1 VDVDADAADA
11 DDVDERSS
19 PPQLERG
26 ASAVS
31 GLRRH
36 LRRVAHTAW
45 KPRRG
50 RWIAD
55 WLSAAGQSR
64 LRPCQEHIS
73 RHGAL
78 LRVVSAAVRSC
89 REARGR
95 RRGAGGRCRGP
106 GARRGGRAL
115 AVRARGR
122 GSAGPA
128 LGAAA
133 AGPRDAGARASSHG
147 GRAHRGCL
155 ATGPAVFGD
164 FAGCSGRSAGCSVCG
179 SGFDP
184 FTLVSCGR
192 KSVCQA
198 EGG

>member
-1 VDVDADAADA
+1 D
-11 DDVDERSS
+11 
-19 PPQLERG
+19 G
-26 ASAVS
+26 
-31 GLRRH
+31 
-36 LRRVAHTAW
+36 
-45 KPRRG
+45 RRG
-50 RWIAD
+50 GTGR
-55 WLSAAGQSR
+55 LENRVRGGQGRGGVVLLFESE
-64 LRPCQEHIS
+64 EHIS